1 MKVDIEVIDRRV
13 KWWLLGVSLAT
24 LALAIVAALSE
35 NVFPGWRVTRM
46 QYAEILQEKATDA
59 RGRLVADQFKIDPD
73 QYVLPEARR
82 TDRCITCHAGMED
95 PRLSDQA
102 HPFRSHPGDL
112 LATHPPK
119 KYGCTICHQG
129 QGPATALPDAHGDV
143 PFWSEPM
150 IPARYAYAGC
160 GTCHTYLGVPTVA
173 ALARG
178 RNLVEQHDCLSCH
191 RIDGRGGTIRPGSA
205 GGMEGPDLSHA
216 GVRGFDPRWYENHL
230 QRREQADSGP
240 WKTSFGPIDSPD
252 RGGIEGFLVTRV
264 GAPDL
269 IEGKA
274 LFHSLGC
281 QGCHKVGGIGGE
293 DGPDLTIV
301 GKKDPHRVDFTH
313 VSGEHTLANR
323 MREHLR
329 WPAKVMPGSQM
340 PAMGLSDPQ
349 IDRLVLYLLSLRRSE
364 LPQAYWPKDRVRSER
379 LGEREF
385 STDGATLYGTFCAA
399 CHGPAG
405 EGRRYPGLP
414 MFPAAGN
421 PDFLA
426 AASDQFL
433 SETIER
439 GRTGRRMPAWG
450 GTAGGLRPEETR
462 QIVAHLR
469 QIGGVKE
476 ARKPD
481 PKRRWIKGDAEA
493 GGRRYA
499 DYCAGCHGKQGEGL
513 EAPALNNKQL
523 LTSADDTYLMETIG
537 RGRRG
542 TPMKSFREGSTVN
555 PALSAAEI
563 ESIVAYL
570 RRWEGANR

>member
-1 MKVDIEVIDRRV
+1 MKIDIEAMDRRV

-24 LALAIVAALSE
+24 LALAILAALSE
-35 NVFPGWRVTRM
+35 NVLPGWRVTRT
-46 QYAEILQEKATDA
+46 QYAEILQAKATDA
-59 RGRLVADQFKIDPD
+59 RGRLVAEQFKIDPD

-95 PRLSDQA
+95 PRLSDQE

-150 IPARYAYAGC
+150 IPARYATAGC
-160 GTCHTYLGVPTVA
+160 GTCHTYLGVPTTAV
-173 ALARG
+173 LTRG
-178 RNLVEQHDCLSCH
+178 RNLVEQYDCLACH
-191 RIDGRGGTIRPGSA
+191 RIDGRGGTTRPGSA

-216 GVRGFDPRWYENHL
+216 GVRGFDPRWCENHL
-230 QRREQADSGP
+230 RRREQADDGP

-252 RGGIEGFLVTRV
+252 REGIESFLATRV

-269 IEGKA
+269 MEGKA

-281 QGCHKVGGIGGE
+281 QGCHKVGGVGGE
-293 DGPDLTIV
+293 DGPDLTVV

-323 MREHLR
+323 MREHLH
-329 WPAKVMPGSQM
+329 WPAKVVPGSRM

-364 LPQAYWPKDRVRSER
+364 LPQAYWPKDRLRSER

-385 STDGATLYGTFCAA
+385 RTDGATLFGTFCAA
-399 CHGPAG
+399 CHGPTG
-405 EGRRYPGLP
+405 EGRRYPDLP
-414 MFPAAGN
+414 MFPAVGN

-426 AASDQFL
+426 AASDPFL
-433 SETIER
+433 GETIER

-450 GTAGGLRPEETR
+450 AMGGGLKPGEIGR
-462 QIVAHLR
+462 IVAHLR
-469 QIGGVKE
+469 RLGGPKE
-476 ARKPD
+476 PRKAD
-481 PKRRWIKGDAEA
+481 PKRHWVKGFAEA
-493 GGRRYA
+493 GRWLYA
-499 DYCAGCHGKQGEGL
+499 LECAGCHGKQGEGT
-513 EAPALNNKQL
+513 EAPALRNPAL
-523 LTSADDTYLMETIG
+523 LAAADDTYLVETIS

-542 TPMKSFREGSTVN
+542 TSMPSFRQGSTVHR
-555 PALSAAEI
+555 ALTPTGI
-563 ESIVAYL
+563 EAIVAFL
-570 RRWEGANR
+570 RTWEGGGP